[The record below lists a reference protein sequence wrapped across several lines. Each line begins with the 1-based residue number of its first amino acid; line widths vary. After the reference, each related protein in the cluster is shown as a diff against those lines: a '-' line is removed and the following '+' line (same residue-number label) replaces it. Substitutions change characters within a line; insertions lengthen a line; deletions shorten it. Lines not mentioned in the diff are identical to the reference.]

1 MHKDDLKQFRKG
13 IREVGRKSNLM
24 GKQSNEGNYEGL
36 KDRMRI
42 CATKLNAMIDE
53 LNIIIEQQDSNV

>member
-13 IREVGRKSNLM
+13 IREAGRKSNLM
-24 GKQSNEGNYEGL
+24 GKQLNEGNYEGL
-36 KDRMRI
+36 KDSMRI

>member
-24 GKQSNEGNYEGL
+24 GKQLSEGNYEGL
-36 KDRMRI
+36 KDSMRI

-53 LNIIIEQQDSNV
+53 LNIITEQQDSNV

>member
-36 KDRMRI
+36 KDSMRI
-42 CATKLNAMIDE
+42 CSTKLNAMIDE